1 MDAEKVLSALY
12 SSEADSSSD
21 EECSTNCEEDFAV
34 SETMNPV
41 KGRAPNSNEEVSF
54 STVALSKQD

>member
-12 SSEADSSSD
+12 SSESDSSSD

-34 SETMNPV
+34 SETMNTV
-41 KGRAPNSNEEVSF
+41 NEGQAPISNEEVSF
-54 STVALSKQD
+54 STASI